1 MSTPEST
8 RYPCNP
14 WELDSKEPRAKIA
27 KHYEATIHT
36 AYRGETIKHIT
47 GHTILLFHELYEHCL
62 DSKETVYTQLDCPID
77 SSATNQG
84 DPRMVTVTQNQH
96 TRWSSVRKSC
106 RKMRTLSGV
115 RIPMAPFASHSRAN
129 SSGLQLRCWTR
140 SRNRKVDLTRDRIKS
155 TSGLVESKRE
165 AFRVNHNWWRITP
178 NIAE

>member
-96 TRWSSVRKSC
+96 TRWSSAKV
-106 RKMRTLSGV
+106 LSQNENVVGSED
-115 RIPMAPFASHSRAN
+115 PDGPLCQPFTSK
-129 SSGLQLRCWTR
+129 QLRF
-140 SRNRKVDLTRDRIKS
+140 
-155 TSGLVESKRE
+155 
-165 AFRVNHNWWRITP
+165 AITMLDT
-178 NIAE
+178 